1 MIRAMIIKILIIG
14 IYLIFLIPN
23 CNVRSVSRNVSLLHH
38 SDKARLMA
46 HGVAMGDANGLYVEY
61 EDVVGHQDV
70 GGPIS

>member
-14 IYLIFLIPN
+14 IYFIFLIPS
-23 CNVRSVSRNVSLLHH
+23 CNVRSVSRNVSLVRH
-38 SDKARLMA
+38 SDKALLMT

>member
-1 MIRAMIIKILIIG
+1 M
-14 IYLIFLIPN
+14 
-23 CNVRSVSRNVSLLHH
+23 HH
-38 SDKARLMA
+38 SDKALLMT

>member
-23 CNVRSVSRNVSLLHH
+23 CNVRNVSRNFSLVHH
-38 SDKARLMA
+38 SDKALLMT
-46 HGVAMGDANGLYVEY
+46 HGVAMGDANGLYVEF
-61 EDVVGHQDV
+61 EHVASQQDV